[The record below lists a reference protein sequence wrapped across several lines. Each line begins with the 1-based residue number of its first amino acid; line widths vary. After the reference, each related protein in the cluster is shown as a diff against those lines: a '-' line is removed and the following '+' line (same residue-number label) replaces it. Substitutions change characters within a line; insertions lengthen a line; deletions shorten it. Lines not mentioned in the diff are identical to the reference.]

1 MKRLIY
7 AVIAASALG
16 LTAGGFAVAADN
28 DTHGGAVIQSPMSGQ
43 GTLGQEDE
51 EKKPADEETSK
62 PDEQK

>member
-7 AVIAASALG
+7 AVIAASTLG

-28 DTHGGAVIQSPMSGQ
+28 DTQGGAVIQAPMSAQ
-43 GTLGQEDE
+43 GTIGQSDE
-51 EKKPADEETSK
+51 EKKPAEETSK